1 MIKRIL
7 QVMSL
12 LLIFNFV
19 NTNMTYSASSLEKDE
34 CWKNLN
40 QRILHDIKVNF
51 PELSILDQDKGRVTQ
66 YTMDDLHK
74 VIIIEGRETSH
85 LKSLLPLFTGSNQGE
100 RKLFIVSGEESIPPK
115 YDNSF
120 VGYLLYKELDGTN
133 VMIKLRRSDTSW
145 DVVSSRKVNGDR
157 LFLSKECQC
166 KLDE

>member
-12 LLIFNFV
+12 LLIFTIV
-19 NTNMTYSASSLEKDE
+19 NTNMAYSSSRLEKDE
-34 CWKNLN
+34 CWNNFYQK
-40 QRILHDIKVNF
+40 ILHDIKTSF
-51 PELSILDQDKGRVTQ
+51 PELSILDRDKGRVTH

-100 RKLFIVSGEESIPPK
+100 RRLFIVSGGKAIPPK

-145 DVVSSRKVNGDR
+145 DVVNIGKVSGER
-157 LFLSKECQC
+157 MFPSKGCT
-166 KLDE
+166 